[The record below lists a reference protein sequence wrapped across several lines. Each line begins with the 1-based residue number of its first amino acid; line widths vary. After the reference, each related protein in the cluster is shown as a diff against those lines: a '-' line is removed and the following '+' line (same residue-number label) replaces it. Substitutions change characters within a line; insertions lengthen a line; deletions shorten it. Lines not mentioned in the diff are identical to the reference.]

1 MHITLSNTMLI
12 NAVSYSVTRQ
22 SISGSDLALLT
33 LANVDGIMPSLP
45 VVALASSTPTIG
57 TSVIMAGFGRNRVQA
72 ATTNARVSDAITL
85 TNGTGYTTT
94 SPQVQRWGTNRT
106 VAPSF
111 IAPTATITVAG
122 RTSTVTATQFD
133 TPTNNTW
140 LTTSEA
146 QAVLG
151 DSGGGLFTTN
161 GTLAGI
167 VAAVSANGLE
177 AEFGEKTFFTDIAS
191 YKAAVDNA
199 IGYPLVPEPATSALI
214 AFGTASALFFAL
226 RRRS

>member
-1 MHITLSNTMLI
+1 
-12 NAVSYSVTRQ
+12 
-22 SISGSDLALLT
+22 
-33 LANVDGIMPSLP
+33 
-45 VVALASSTPTIG
+45 
-57 TSVIMAGFGRNRVQA
+57 MAGFGRNRVQA
-72 ATTNARVSDAITL
+72 ATTNASVSDAITL

-161 GTLAGI
+161 GILAGI

-191 YKAAVDNA
+191 YKTAVDNA

-214 AFGTASALFFAL
+214 AFGAASALFFAL